1 MCWLVL
7 AGVLYLVP
15 ITLWAQQFDLA
26 RARRAV
32 VRVIAD
38 GGNIIGSGSIIKI
51 DSGEA
56 YILTAY
62 HVIQQDLFKGVS
74 HVRVEL
80 FTEEVLEA
88 RISRH
93 RIDTDNDIAVLI
105 VRNLPSAPPTPIP
118 WESNV
123 TERQK
128 VWTLGHPRGGAR
140 WAVTDGLVSG
150 IEGRKIYFSGTAVSP
165 GNSGGPLLNDK
176 GAFVGM
182 NVNVAEQSGI
192 ALTADAIRAL
202 IRGWIPAWPESA
214 QVEPQRPSQ
223 LSSPPPSTP
232 AQQPAQVVRGKD
244 GKEMRLV
251 PAGWF
256 EMGSTDAEIEDAYQL
271 AKKYDKSAA
280 KSWFEDEKPR
290 HHVWVDAFYMDTY
303 EVTMKEYQAFRQA
316 TGHRALPT
324 EVTTYAPR
332 DNHPVVGVSW
342 DDAEAYCR
350 WAEKQLP
357 TEAQWEKAA
366 RGTDGRTYPWG
377 RNPSTA
383 AGPTIAMPG
392 VKKIGRIQVRMMASV
407 YGTGG
412 HFCGGKSPDGIH
424 DLAGNVWEWVRD
436 WYDATYYSRSPE
448 RNPENTTA
456 ASNRVLRG
464 GGWNSAAADVRAAVR
479 SGDARLCA
487 FVAGTRPHGHTSSVS
502 AVWWR
507 CRRPGSN
514 SLTL

>member
-1 MCWLVL
+1 MPRVGCYQTQRHHRQGVIHHRVYWLVL
-7 AGVLYLVP
+7 AGVLCLMP
-15 ITLWAQQFDLA
+15 MTLWAQPFDLA
-26 RARRAV
+26 RARHAV

-38 GGNIIGSGSIIKI
+38 GGNSIGSGSIIKI
-51 DSGEA
+51 DGGVA

-62 HVIQQDLFKGVS
+62 HVIQQYVS
-74 HVRVEL
+74 RGHVRVEL

-88 RISRH
+88 RISGQ

-105 VRNLPSAPPTPIP
+105 VRNLPSVPPPTIP
-118 WESNV
+118 WESTV
-123 TERQK
+123 TETQR
-128 VWTLGHPRGGAR
+128 VYALGHPIGVPG
-140 WAVTDGLVSG
+140 WVVTDGTVSRILG
-150 IEGRKIYFSGTAVSP
+150 GKIYFSGTAVGP
-165 GNSGGPLLNDK
+165 GNSGGPLLNAE

-182 NVNVAEQSGI
+182 NVSVAAHLGI
-192 ALTADAIRAL
+192 ALAADVIRAL

-223 LSSPPPSTP
+223 PSSPPPSPP

-290 HHVWVDAFYMDTY
+290 HRVWVDAFYMDTY

-316 TGHRALPT
+316 TGHQALPT
-324 EVTTYAPR
+324 EVTTYAPG
-332 DNHPVVGVSW
+332 DNHPVVAVSW

-357 TEAQWEKAA
+357 SEAQWEKAA

-377 RNPSTA
+377 KEPVN
-383 AGPTIAMPG
+383 
-392 VKKIGRIQVRMMASV
+392 GRRAN
-407 YGTGG
+407 Y
-412 HFCGGKSPDGIH
+412 CDSP
-424 DLAGNVWEWVRD
+424 V
-436 WYDATYYSRSPE
+436 
-448 RNPENTTA
+448 
-456 ASNRVLRG
+456 
-464 GGWNSAAADVRAAVR
+464 
-479 SGDARLCA
+479 
-487 FVAGTRPHGHTSSVS
+487 
-502 AVWWR
+502 
-507 CRRPGSN
+507 
-514 SLTL
+514 